1 MKKYDYRDAI
11 CEDIRTWIS
20 ENYNSTELKERL
32 NEEYDEVFEEMND
45 ALWVED
51 SVTGNGSGSYYC
63 NAWKAAEAIA
73 HNWDLLKEA
82 LCEFGCT
89 DDVLER
95 GEEWA
100 DVTIRCYL
108 LGECLNVVLN
118 EYK

>member
-1 MKKYDYRDAI
+1 MEKYDYRDAI

-20 ENYNSTELKERL
+20 EHYNSTELKERL
-32 NEEYDEVFEEMND
+32 NEDYDEVFEEMND

-73 HNWDLLKEA
+73 HNWDLLMEA
-82 LCEFGCT
+82 LCEFGRT

-108 LGECLNVVLN
+108 LGSCLNVVLN